1 MLKTRTAHPPQ
12 PESVFSIQKGTEFP
26 FDELGDWVIT
36 FLLPEEER
44 FKFFRDDAVE
54 RALLRMAR
62 LQTDYHRRDPLG
74 RMSGLREG
82 CKPKWRSPVDPQVCF
97 RRLPHR

>member
-62 LQTDYHRRDPLG
+62 LETDYHQARSATPK
-74 RMSGLREG
+74 GLRIALS
-82 CKPKWRSPVDPQVCF
+82 RSSG
-97 RRLPHR
+97 

>member
-36 FLLPEEER
+36 FIEEIT
-44 FKFFRDDAVE
+44 A
-54 RALLRMAR
+54 
-62 LQTDYHRRDPLG
+62 
-74 RMSGLREG
+74 
-82 CKPKWRSPVDPQVCF
+82 
-97 RRLPHR
+97 